1 MLGTVLITV
10 QTSTRFRASRN
21 SYFCGVAGVA
31 DAASVAGITDV
42 DLTSFAFI
50 EQQEPADVMLTFF
63 AFAVF
68 DVEHDAPSS
77 SVHSF
82 ASFLAVV
89 EHEAPSSDAF
99 LAVDFDV
106 VEQHEP
112 EADFFAVD
120 PVPQFPPAV
129 ATVNETI
136 EANAI
141 AARMRVFMC
150 ISLKEL
156 VLCSV
161 IPTATPWDDRKNR
174 P

>member
-1 MLGTVLITV
+1 M
-10 QTSTRFRASRN
+10 
-21 SYFCGVAGVA
+21 
-31 DAASVAGITDV
+31 
-42 DLTSFAFI
+42 AFI
-50 EQQEPADVMLTFF
+50 EQQEPADVMLAFF
-63 AFAVF
+63 PVAFF
-68 DVEHDAPSS
+68 DVEHDAPSC

-82 ASFLAVV
+82 ASFLAV
-89 EHEAPSSDAF
+89 D
-99 LAVDFDV
+99 VDVDV
-106 VEQHEP
+106 DVFEQHDP

-141 AARMRVFMC
+141 TARMRVFMC

-156 VLCSV
+156 VLCSFL
-161 IPTATPWDDRKNR
+161 PTATPIDDRENR

>member
-1 MLGTVLITV
+1 MLSTVVITV

-21 SYFCGVAGVA
+21 PYFCGAAGVA

-42 DLTSFAFI
+42 DFTSFAFM
-50 EQQEPADVMLTFF
+50 EQHEPADVMLAFF
-63 AFAVF
+63 AFAAF

-99 LAVDFDV
+99 FAVDFDV

-112 EADFFAVD
+112 DADFFAVE
-120 PVPQFPPAV
+120 PVPQFPPAA
-129 ATVNETI
+129 ATDNDST
-136 EANAI
+136 EAHAR
-141 AARMRVFMC
+141 ATRMRAFMC

-156 VLCSV
+156 VLCQ
-161 IPTATPWDDRKNR
+161 W
-174 P
+174 

>member
-1 MLGTVLITV
+1 MVVITT

-21 SYFCGVAGVA
+21 PYFCGAAGVA

-42 DLTSFAFI
+42 DFTSLAFM
-50 EQQEPADVMLTFF
+50 EQQDPADVMLAFF
-63 AFAVF
+63 AFAAF
-68 DVEHDAPSS
+68 DVEHDAPSSS

-89 EHEAPSSDAF
+89 VDA
-99 LAVDFDV
+99 DFDV

-136 EANAI
+136 DANAM

-156 VLCSV
+156 VLC
-161 IPTATPWDDRKNR
+161 PF
-174 P
+174 